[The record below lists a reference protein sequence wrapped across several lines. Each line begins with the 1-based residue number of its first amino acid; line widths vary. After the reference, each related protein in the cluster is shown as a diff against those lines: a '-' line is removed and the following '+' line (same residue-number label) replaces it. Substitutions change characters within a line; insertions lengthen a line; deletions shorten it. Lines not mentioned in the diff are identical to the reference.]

1 MFVSTEF
8 SNFRKISGKKKNIK
22 AEQYI
27 GDGAQFF
34 VFPMKISQN
43 IAMEIN
49 GGKNLRK
56 EKKIVFTIMTG

>member
-8 SNFRKISGKKKNIK
+8 SNFGKISGKKNIK